1 MTINNLEQ
9 FSNEFRTLLKENTG
23 IPDLFK
29 NGSEMLSQLVLSE
42 NWFQEIL
49 AKLLLD
55 EEFYKSQLYSIDKN
69 EIQLYRSPDKLFT
82 IRAYIWDPKLIYPIH
97 DHGSWSIIASH
108 INEIRERKFI
118 RLDDKSDE
126 NFGILK
132 QIDDKKLL
140 PGYTTVV
147 LPIDDGI
154 HQMESLNNKSAVSIH
169 VYGNPIRKGF
179 IRNYDINSNSIKY
192 VYSPFINKKIDAIK
206 TIGNF
211 REPWSEEILI
221 NTFNST
227 KNEIIKKEC
236 MISLDEMK

>member
-9 FSNEFRTLLKENTG
+9 FSNEFRALLKEG
-23 IPDLFK
+23 SEIPDLFE
-29 NGSEMLSQLVLSE
+29 NGRKMLSQLVLSG
-42 NWFQEIL
+42 NWFQDIL
-49 AKLLLD
+49 ARLLLD

-126 NFGILK
+126 KFGILK

-140 PGYTTVV
+140 PGDTTVV

-154 HQMESLNNKSAVSIH
+154 HQMETLNNKSAVSIH

-179 IRNYDINSNSIKY
+179 IRNYDLNSNSIKY
-192 VYSPFINKKIDAIK
+192 VYSPLINKKIDAIK

-211 REPWSEEILI
+211 REQWSEEILI

-227 KNEIIKKEC
+227 KNKIIKKEC